1 MQTQWTARKMADAL
15 APSPSEDDR
24 AKAMRR
30 IQHWTAEELV
40 DPISLRHSGRGTVRR
55 YSPASLLEAALLWE
69 MAERNL
75 SIEQMRMALAVIRF
89 SRDETDP
96 FEIAL
101 KGSRRVLALINL
113 SDRFRLQADLDP
125 VDPTIPQDWAVGI
138 WIDLTA
144 AFARL
149 RPHLLNGAQGEP

>member
-1 MQTQWTARKMADAL
+1 MQAQWTARQLADAL
-15 APSPSEDDR
+15 APTRSAGDR

-40 DPISLRHSGRGTVRR
+40 DPVSLRHSGRGTVRR
-55 YSPASLLEAALLWE
+55 YSPVSLLEAALLWE

-75 SIEQMRMALAVIRF
+75 SIEQMRMVLTVIRF
-89 SRDETDP
+89 SRAEPDP
-96 FEIAL
+96 FQAAL
-101 KGSRRVLALINL
+101 NGSRRVLALVNL
-113 SDRFRLQADLDP
+113 SDRLRPLADLDP
-125 VDPTIPQDWAVGI
+125 ANPTIPPDWPIGI

-149 RPHLLNGAQGEP
+149 RPYLLDSPQ